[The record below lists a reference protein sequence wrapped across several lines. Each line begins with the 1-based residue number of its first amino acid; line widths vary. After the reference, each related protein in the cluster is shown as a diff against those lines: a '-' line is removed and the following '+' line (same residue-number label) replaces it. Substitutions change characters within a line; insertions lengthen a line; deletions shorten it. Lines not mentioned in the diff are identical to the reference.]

1 MVVHDCDKIH
11 WEKMTRA
18 VVVAVVV
25 FVVVVAFDEPRWL
38 VGQHVLAL
46 VAVVDGVPL
55 VVVALELTA
64 QLLVA
69 FLVRVLHR
77 RHQTNQPPPP
87 PVLDSPKSP
96 LEASVT
102 SFPSKPLPAK
112 REGAGDDAAA
122 GVSCTIV
129 VVGASLLALTAGTT

>member
-1 MVVHDCDKIH
+1 MVVVVVVHDCDKIH

-18 VVVAVVV
+18 VDFVVV
-25 FVVVVAFDEPRWL
+25 GVVVAFDEPRWL
-38 VGQHVLAL
+38 VGQHALAL

-77 RHQTNQPPPP
+77 RHQTNHHHHLYLILQRVHWKHP
-87 PVLDSPKSP
+87 
-96 LEASVT
+96 
-102 SFPSKPLPAK
+102 
-112 REGAGDDAAA
+112 
-122 GVSCTIV
+122 
-129 VVGASLLALTAGTT
+129 